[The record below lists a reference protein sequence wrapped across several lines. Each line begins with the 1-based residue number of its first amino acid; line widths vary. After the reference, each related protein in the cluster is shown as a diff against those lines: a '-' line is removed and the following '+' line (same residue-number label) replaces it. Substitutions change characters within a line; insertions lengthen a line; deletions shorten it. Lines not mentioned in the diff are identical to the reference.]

1 MFEKNIYLLW
11 LQGWENAPILQK
23 KVLSS
28 WIKHNSDWNI
38 IKLDYNNLKEY
49 DLNIDYIYNNN
60 KQIKAQHISDI
71 VRISILKKYGG
82 IWADATC
89 LCLKPINNLYE
100 ESLLHSNSFMYY
112 RPNGGSELSHC
123 LYCFIIANTNS
134 YIIDKWKE
142 YIDYYWKNNNYTNN
156 YFITEKLVTE
166 LLNNHHESKL
176 EFDNMLKI
184 NADEYYS
191 SHGLA
196 GKINNIE
203 KMLLIDDNYKKNIEK
218 NKPYVVKLWKHLN
231 PYMKLNN
238 FDKTNAGFLL
248 TLI

>member
-11 LQGWENAPILQK
+11 LQGWENAPMLQK

-38 IKLDYNNLKEY
+38 IKLDYNNLKDY
-49 DLNIDYIYNNN
+49 DLDINYIYNNN
-60 KQIKAQHISDI
+60 KQITAQALSDI
-71 VRISILKKYGG
+71 IRVAILKKYGG
-82 IWADATC
+82 IWADATF
-89 LCLKPINNLYE
+89 LCLKPIDPLYQE
-100 ESLLHSNSFMYY
+100 TLSKEKCFMYY

-123 LYCFIIANTNS
+123 LYSFIIADNNS
-134 YIIDKWKE
+134 YIINKLKE
-142 YIDYYWKNNNYTNN
+142 KVDTYWNSNTCAHK
-156 YFITEKLVTE
+156 YFWLEE
-166 LLNNHHESKL
+166 LLTEIINNDSECKN